1 MKDKNKMELQH
12 YELNPGH
19 VRYQLASAGWS
30 TFKIIVD
37 YLLED
42 QRKWKIIIGVG
53 VENIDCTYK
62 MNVPDENG
70 ELKDVFI
77 LCDNGNY
84 IEETVIPANL
94 KELIFFLNKH
104 FPKHIPTYPLK
115 KKRK

>member
-42 QRKWKIIIGVG
+42 QRKWKISQVQG
-53 VENIDCTYK
+53 DR
-62 MNVPDENG
+62 
-70 ELKDVFI
+70 LQ
-77 LCDNGNY
+77 
-84 IEETVIPANL
+84 
-94 KELIFFLNKH
+94 
-104 FPKHIPTYPLK
+104 
-115 KKRK
+115 